1 MEGRTIA
8 LPMAD
13 ADAFD
18 DAEFLGLSRSSKRD
32 PYRLGLLARHF
43 EMGERATAQLPIAGG
58 TLVITDRRLLVFTT
72 HLEVDGA
79 WNVREFHGYVV
90 SKEIPLEEIQ
100 DVCHSTTKG
109 PREVVDQLQITTRGG
124 NVDLVVSRGPQ
135 RVVSDEDLALIVRLL
150 TRRSPTAGR
159 AS

>member
-43 EMGERATAQLPIAGG
+43 EIGERATAQLPNAGR

-72 HLEVDGA
+72 HLEADGA
-79 WNVREFHGYVV
+79 WNVREIHDEAVA
-90 SKEIPLEEIQ
+90 SESRRKEIQ
-100 DVCHSTTKG
+100 
-109 PREVVDQLQITTRGG
+109 
-124 NVDLVVSRGPQ
+124 
-135 RVVSDEDLALIVRLL
+135 
-150 TRRSPTAGR
+150 
-159 AS
+159 